1 MSGALE
7 TLRQAVAA
15 AQKEEG
21 ARGCACWWLCDD
33 AGCAEFKSQIGASD
47 VRVRAL
53 SPDPEGYGYMGCV
66 LAAALVVWLAFAW
79 CSRSVGLS
87 LLAIP
92 VAWAAGAAVV
102 QAILPRLVP
111 PARLLKLELEHI
123 PREMAT
129 LVTIP
134 ALLSSPARAQEL
146 ARQLEVLGCMEEEEN
161 IGFLLLGDFR
171 DAERQSLPEDETI
184 LATVRAQIRAMNERA
199 GREKYFFLHRERAHN
214 PADGAWMGAS
224 ASAAR

>member
-1 MSGALE
+1 M
-7 TLRQAVAA
+7 
-15 AQKEEG
+15 
-21 ARGCACWWLCDD
+21 
-33 AGCAEFKSQIGASD
+33 
-47 VRVRAL
+47 
-53 SPDPEGYGYMGCV
+53 
-66 LAAALVVWLAFAW
+66 
-79 CSRSVGLS
+79 
-87 LLAIP
+87 
-92 VAWAAGAAVV
+92 V

-214 PADGAWMGAS
+214 PADGAWMGRERKRGALMDLYRLLLTGENAFS
-224 ASAAR
+224 AEGACAPKLAGRYPMCSRSTRTPVCFRARRGG